1 MKSKME
7 LTEFEFPD
15 EAEEKAAARVEAG
28 EKKAAASG
36 EEFDLE
42 VVDDTPPQDRGRKPM
57 SEPPEDVTDDELK
70 SYDEKVQKR
79 LKKFTKGYHDERR
92 AKEEAFRERQAA
104 EEFAKRLYEENLA
117 LQQQLSDGS
126 KIFIEQ
132 GKSSAQMELEQA
144 KKKYKDAYENGDV
157 DAVAEAQA
165 EIAQATLKLDKAQ
178 NLRPIEVQEK
188 PEYSPAK
195 STAPKGD
202 QKLNQWLEENPW
214 YGNEEDPEHTIM
226 SATALGVHNALV
238 RQYGQGFVGSDDYYE
253 KVNAR
258 MRQSFPDYFRS
269 QEVQDDPEE
278 EEPQQRQ
285 TTPRAK
291 PTTVVAPASRS
302 TSPKKVKLSAS
313 QVAIAKRLG
322 VPLELYAKK
331 VAEQQENR

>member
-1 MKSKME
+1 MNAKTNME

-15 EAEEKAAARVEAG
+15 EKEEKTKVAAKSVEAS
-28 EKKAAASG
+28 AD
-36 EEFDLE
+36 EFDLE
-42 VVDDTPPQDRGRKPM
+42 IVDDTPPQDRGRKPM
-57 SEPPEDVTDDELK
+57 EAPPEDVTDDELK
-70 SYDEKVQKR
+70 TYDEKVQKR

-92 AKEEAFRERQAA
+92 AKEEALRERQAA
-104 EEFAKRLYEENLA
+104 EEFARQVYEENKR
-117 LQQQLSDGS
+117 LQQQLSEGS

-132 GKSSAQMELEQA
+132 GKSSAQLELEQA
-144 KKKYKDAYENGDV
+144 KKQYKDAYENGDV

-165 EIAQATLKLDKAQ
+165 KIAQATLKLDKAE

-188 PEYSPAK
+188 PEYSPPK
-195 STAPKGD
+195 STAPREDTKLKG
-202 QKLNQWLEENPW
+202 WLEENPW
-214 YGNEEDPEHTIM
+214 YGDEDTPEHTIM
-226 SATALGVHNALV
+226 SATALGVHTALV
-238 RQYGQGFVGSDDYYE
+238 KQYGQGFVGTDDYYE
-253 KVNAR
+253 KINSR

-269 QEVQDDPEE
+269 QEVQDEPEE

-291 PTTVVAPASRS
+291 QTTVVAPASRS

>member
-1 MKSKME
+1 MKNKME

-15 EAEEKAAARVEAG
+15 EAEEKAAAKVEAE
-28 EKKAAASG
+28 EKKSAASE
-36 EEFDLE
+36 EEFALE

-57 SEPPEDVTDDELK
+57 GEPPEDVTDDELK

-92 AKEEAFRERQAA
+92 AKEEALRERQAA
-104 EEFAKRLYEENLA
+104 EEFAKKLYDENLA
-117 LQQQLSDGS
+117 LQKQLAEGS

-132 GKSSAQMELEQA
+132 GKSSAQLELEQA

-188 PEYSPAK
+188 PEYSPTK

-202 QKLNQWLEENPW
+202 QKLNQWMEENPW
-214 YGNEEDPEHTIM
+214 YGDEETPEHTIM
-226 SATALGVHNALV
+226 SATALGVHTALIK
-238 RQYGQGFVGSDDYYE
+238 QYGQGFVGSDDYYE
-253 KVNAR
+253 KINAR

-278 EEPQQRQ
+278 EPQQQ
-285 TTPRAK
+285 AAPRAK
-291 PTTVVAPASRS
+291 QSTVVAPATRS